1 MKPTSAAAG
10 MKKLTILV
18 LILAVPG
25 FLYYLLTVK
34 GKNRYKPLP
43 VYGPKQV
50 AKTFHKFHGQVIY
63 DTIFHKLPD
72 FELTDQEG
80 KKVNFDTLAGKVV
93 VFSFF
98 YTHNPALCD
107 KINVNIDSVARDYVR
122 NKITRFVS
130 ITIDPEHDNVGVLK
144 NYTKKLDISAKNWK
158 FLTGDTA
165 TIYNL
170 ARKGLLV
177 NDFKTADGN
186 FIYSDKVILV
196 DAERRIRGYYSG
208 SSVTDMMRLND
219 ELKVQISEELRK
231 VKSPE
236 M

>member
-1 MKPTSAAAG
+1 

-43 VYGPKQV
+43 VYGPKVV
-50 AKTFHKFHGQVIY
+50 AKTFHKFHGKVIF
-63 DTIFHKLPD
+63 DTIYHKLPD
-72 FELTDQEG
+72 FELTDQDG
-80 KKVNFDTLAGKVV
+80 KKINFDTLAGKVLV
-93 VFSFF
+93 VSFF
-98 YTHNPALCD
+98 YTRNPQMSE
-107 KINVNIDSVARDYVR
+107 KVNVNIDSVARDYTR
-122 NKITRFVS
+122 NKITRFIS
-130 ITIDPEHDNVGVLK
+130 ITIDPEHDNAAVLK
-144 NYTKKLDISAKNWK
+144 NYSAHLKANTNWK

-165 TIYNL
+165 VIYNL

-177 NDFKTADGN
+177 NEFKAAEGN
-186 FIYSDKVILV
+186 FVYDDKVMLV

-208 SSVTDMMRLND
+208 TSLTDMMRLND

-231 VKSPE
+231 IKSPE